1 MMRRKYIY
9 MILAAL
15 GILFSCQRVEL
26 PDEQQTKPE
35 GIVSG
40 EATISF
46 SAMLPAVDPD
56 TKAMGDDPFSGTS
69 RDIKNMYLVI
79 FDANGM
85 LVETREATIDFN
97 TELDHTVVD
106 NDGNTV
112 LDKQGETI
120 ILEERP
126 FTVTLTVTDQPRIIH
141 FIANCPVDQIVYGHE
156 TSVIGNMY
164 VEKDQDAGTPE
175 TAYWARIT
183 VDNLVVEGVDTQD
196 PHFASQ
202 EVANAFKCVPML
214 RNFAQ
219 VTVIEPSE
227 GGITVPQGDTFE
239 YIGFTLYNTVDMGT
253 VAPYNN
259 KSGSFQSFINPD
271 TGKKYKYPDLM
282 ELTYPYEGHALSAA
296 ELNQTLETDST
307 SDDKYKWYGTGVQ
320 GAPGSFYMYERKI
333 SVKTDVESDWNE
345 SPPHLIIKGKYN
357 NEVCYY
363 KVDLVYAIKETVT
376 EDGKEV
382 EKVKELKYYNI
393 LRNFKYQFTITAVE
407 SKGYD
412 SVEDAVKGAT
422 SNNLAGSSTTSKFT
436 SISDNIGRL
445 SVSYTDR
452 TLVTGDDITLYY
464 KYEPTLGG
472 AINNDLV
479 EDGGFV
485 SLENVGGGLIQDGEV
500 IRQYTV
506 ADIDE
511 KSGEWKDYRRIDI
524 KVNNP
529 HSMAKEQTIAIKT
542 DKATLARQ
550 IHYTLRQKYVMEV
563 VCTPQVESKIGEEV
577 QVDIKLPGGLTE
589 NLFPLQLAIEVY
601 DMSLSPYASKN
612 TLPVET
618 GPSTIPTDEKQGKP
632 SFYYVKTIETKD
644 EYDKLPTEGTQKVVK
659 TYWLTNM
666 ADNASTVYVTN
677 QYFTPGSNSFGN
689 GIPFN
694 DVKITPET
702 LIYGV
707 GEKVSLSFTM
717 NSSDTGYS
725 SREVTVKL
733 NGLEDASG
741 RTTFTEIPG
750 NNRTVTINDIV
761 TTSLDG
767 NVSFTVAAEGYITAT
782 SPMRLRRQG
791 AFDDLIVGD
800 GSGVVRGANVQ
811 TSVSFTMDD
820 IDNNLAGRSIL
831 VTFDGLVNAQGQNS
845 MTIVPV
851 TGGDV
856 TVNGKTVTIN
866 NLYTTTNQGTISF
879 TVLETNG
886 VYGPAATESAQFGR
900 RGYAF
905 ANLTIPDRI
914 RRGVDVA
921 VTISFEMD
929 PADPDYA
936 SKTVKVSLTG
946 LKDASGN
953 TEIEIVPTS
962 RTVTLDLLT
971 SSRDGQVSYTVSAD
985 GYDMGES
992 KVITER
998 PRGNFGTLSFTQ
1010 GNQTVTELSSTESQ
1024 DVTLNFNMSDYED
1037 GMTVNVALDGF
1048 TSADGS
1054 LTTAAT
1060 RAAVNYTYDPGQAG
1074 PHSIKLKTVKGATT
1088 CKVALSVNGIDNED
1102 YQFGEGTL
1110 YQRSVQKYTVNR
1122 TISGSLSGNVSY
1134 KKNDTYSVT
1143 VTTGD
1148 FSKTITGNKITESRF
1163 GTYTYSFSLNQWNIE
1178 YTDPSQEVK
1187 IRMRYNNSSQNYYSG
1202 TCTVQDLI
1210 DGNIS
1215 NLVLEKE

>member
-1 MMRRKYIY
+1 MMKRNYIY
-9 MILAAL
+9 IILAAL

-26 PDEQQTKPE
+26 PEEQQQTKPE

-46 SAMLPAVDPD
+46 SAMLPAVDPE
-56 TKAMGDDPFSGTS
+56 TKAMGDAPFGG
-69 RDIKNMYLVI
+69 DIKNMYLVI

-106 NDGNTV
+106 NNGNTV
-112 LDKQGETI
+112 YDKQGEEI
-120 ILEERP
+120 ILEERQ

-183 VDNLVVEGVDTQD
+183 VDNLVVEGVDTED

-227 GGITVPQGDTFE
+227 GGITVPEGDTFE

-259 KSGSFQSFINPD
+259 KSGSFQSFINPA

-296 ELNQTLETDST
+296 ELNQDLEMDSS

-345 SPPHLIIKGKYN
+345 SPPHLIIKGEYN
-357 NEVCYY
+357 GEVCYY

-376 EDGKEV
+376 ENGNEV

-407 SKGYD
+407 GKGYD
-412 SVEDAVKGAT
+412 SVVNAIRGAT
-422 SNNLAGSSTTSKFT
+422 SNNLSGSSTTSKFT

-464 KYEPTLGG
+464 KYEPTLGS
-472 AINNDLV
+472 AVNNDLV
-479 EDGGFV
+479 DDGGYIR
-485 SLENVGGGLIQDGEV
+485 LENVGGGDIEKSEV
-500 IRQYTV
+500 IREYNV
-506 ADIDE
+506 ATEDE
-511 KSGEWKDYRRIDI
+511 TSGEWKDYRRIDI
-524 KVNNP
+524 KVNAP
-529 HSMAKEQTIAIKT
+529 QSMAKEQTIAIKT
-542 DKATLARQ
+542 DQATLARQ
-550 IHYTLRQKYVMEV
+550 VHYTLRQKYVMEV
-563 VCTPQVESKIGEEV
+563 TCTPQVESKIGQEV
-577 QVDIKLPGGLTE
+577 EVDIKLPGGLTE
-589 NLFPLQLAIEVY
+589 NMFPLHLAIEVY
-601 DMSLSPYASKN
+601 DMTLSPDASKN

-618 GPSTIPTDEKQGKP
+618 GLSTIPLTEKQGKP
-632 SFYYVKTIETKD
+632 SFYYVKTIETKA
-644 EYDKLPTEGTQKVVK
+644 EYDKLPTEGTQKVVE

-677 QYFTPGSNSFGN
+677 QYFNPGSASFGN
-689 GIPFN
+689 GVPFKE
-694 DVKITPET
+694 VKLSPET

-717 NSSDTGYS
+717 NESDTGYS

-741 RTTFTEIPG
+741 RTTFTETPG

-782 SPMRLRRQG
+782 SPMPLRRQG
-791 AFDDLIVGD
+791 AFDDLVVGD
-800 GSGVVRGANVQ
+800 GNGVVRGANVR

-820 IDNNLAGRSIL
+820 IDDNLAGRSIL
-831 VTFDGLVNAQGQNS
+831 VTFDGLVNAQGKNS

-856 TVNGKTVTIN
+856 TVSGKTVTIN
-866 NLYTTTNQGTISF
+866 NLYTTTNQGSISF
-879 TVLETNG
+879 SVLETNG
-886 VYGPAATESAQFGR
+886 VYGPTATESAQFGR

-905 ANLTIPDRI
+905 TNLTIPNSI
-914 RRGVDVA
+914 RRGQNVPVA
-921 VTISFEMD
+921 ITFEMD
-929 PADPDYA
+929 PADNDWA
-936 SKTVKVSLTG
+936 SRSVTVELTG

-953 TEIEIVPTS
+953 TKIELVPTS
-962 RTVTLDLLT
+962 REIVLDLQTTTQNGQLSISLSTDNYDVASATVTN
-971 SSRDGQVSYTVSAD
+971 
-985 GYDMGES
+985 
-992 KVITER
+992 R

-1010 GNQTVTELSSTESQ
+1010 GNQTVTELSSTASQ
-1024 DVTLNFNMSDYED
+1024 DVTLNFNMSDYEN

-1048 TSADGS
+1048 TPADGT

-1060 RAAVNYTYDPGQAG
+1060 RAAVSYTTYEPKSAG
-1074 PHSIKLKTVKGATT
+1074 AHSIKLKTVAGATE
-1088 CKVALSVNGIDNED
+1088 CKVTLSVNGIDNED
-1102 YQFGEGTL
+1102 WQFGEATL

-1134 KKNDTYSVT
+1134 KKNDTYSVR

-1148 FSKTITGNKITESRF
+1148 FSKTITGNKITESGF
-1163 GTYTYSFSLNQWNIE
+1163 GTKTYTYSFSLSQWNIE

-1187 IRMRYNNSSQNYYSG
+1187 IRMHYNDKSQNYYSG

-1215 NLVLEKE
+1215 NLVLKKE

>member
-1 MMRRKYIY
+1 
-9 MILAAL
+9 MILAVMVM
-15 GILFSCQRVEL
+15 LFSCQRVEL
-26 PDEQQTKPE
+26 PEEQQQTKPD
-35 GIVSG
+35 GVMSG

-106 NDGNTV
+106 NNGNTV
-112 LDKQGETI
+112 LDKQGEAI

-164 VEKDQDAGTPE
+164 VEKDQDDGTPE
-175 TAYWARIT
+175 TAYWARIE
-183 VDNLVVEGVDTQD
+183 VDNLVVEGVDTENPQ
-196 PHFASQ
+196 FAST

-227 GGITVPQGDTFE
+227 GGITVPRGDTFE

-296 ELNQTLETDST
+296 ELNQDLEMDANSTDG
-307 SDDKYKWYGTGVQ
+307 YKWYGTGVQ

-412 SVEDAVKGAT
+412 SVEDAVRGAT

-506 ADIDE
+506 AAADE
-511 KSGEWKDYRRIDI
+511 TSGEWKDYRRIDI
-524 KVNNP
+524 KVNAP
-529 HSMAKEQTIAIKT
+529 QSMAKEQTIVIKT

-550 IHYTLRQKYVMEV
+550 VHYTLRQKYVMEV
-563 VCTPQVESKIGEEV
+563 VCTPQVESKIGEV
-577 QVDIKLPGGLTE
+577 VKVDIKLPGGLTE
-589 NLFPLQLAIEVY
+589 NMFPLHLAIEVY
-601 DMSLSPYASKN
+601 DMSLSPDASEN

-618 GPSTIPTDEKQGKP
+618 GPSTIPVAQKQGKP
-632 SFYYVKTIETKD
+632 SFYYVKTIQTKD

-659 TYWLTNM
+659 THWLTNM

-677 QYFTPGSNSFGN
+677 QYFVPGSKSFGN

-707 GEKVSLSFTM
+707 GESVNLSFTM
-717 NSSDTGYS
+717 NESDTDYG

-733 NGLEDASG
+733 NGLKDASG
-741 RTTFTEIPG
+741 RTTFTVTPG
-750 NNRTVTINDIV
+750 SRTVTINDIVNDIV

-782 SPMRLRRQG
+782 SPMPRRRQG
-791 AFDDLIVGD
+791 AFDDLVVGD
-800 GSGVVRGANVQ
+800 GSGVVRGANVK

-820 IDNNLAGRSIL
+820 IDNNLAGRSLL

-851 TGGDV
+851 TRGDV

-886 VYGPAATESAQFGR
+886 VYGPTATESQQFGR
-900 RGYAF
+900 RNKAF
-905 ANLTIPDRI
+905 TNLEFSESSLGADAGEPVKFTFDISESEYVDGMAVNVELVGLEPSDGTATLSPVTRATNYTYTPDSYGTQTFYLQTTSE
-914 RRGVDVA
+914 GVDEYV
-921 VTISFEMD
+921 VR
-929 PADPDYA
+929 
-936 SKTVKVSLTG
+936 L
-946 LKDASGN
+946 
-953 TEIEIVPTS
+953 
-962 RTVTLDLLT
+962 
-971 SSRDGQVSYTVSAD
+971 SAD
-985 GYDMGES
+985 GFENA
-992 KVITER
+992 E
-998 PRGNFGTLSFTQ
+998 
-1010 GNQTVTELSSTESQ
+1010 E
-1024 DVTLNFNMSDYED
+1024 
-1037 GMTVNVALDGF
+1037 
-1048 TSADGS
+1048 
-1054 LTTAAT
+1054 
-1060 RAAVNYTYDPGQAG
+1060 
-1074 PHSIKLKTVKGATT
+1074 
-1088 CKVALSVNGIDNED
+1088 
-1102 YQFGEGTL
+1102 
-1110 YQRSVQKYTVNR
+1110 SVQMVDII
-1122 TISGSLSGNVSY
+1122 TIPAG
-1134 KKNDTYSVT
+1134 
-1143 VTTGD
+1143 
-1148 FSKTITGNKITESRF
+1148 
-1163 GTYTYSFSLNQWNIE
+1163 
-1178 YTDPSQEVK
+1178 
-1187 IRMRYNNSSQNYYSG
+1187 
-1202 TCTVQDLI
+1202 
-1210 DGNIS
+1210 
-1215 NLVLEKE
+1215 NLVLYFNNNNFNDNNYRVIYLYSVNPQNNNNATPIAQYTYERVQTNERPPAQYREARNPDAIELPAGTTTVYIKYQHSRNNTYYKSFNAANASTTGVRVQIN